1 LLPSHVQPRARIA
14 LSDLGDC
21 TLALG
26 QARHCLLPAQSFFLP
41 RLRLSSALFRQ
52 VQDRTLMPRGCL
64 IYTSFNTPSLPTVR
78 DFASSGPLPRAL
90 NHHQGKEAR
99 REQQSLCGEA
109 SPYSCSS
116 PSSCWASQCTACGGC
131 HPPRGAACAQL
142 ERNQREAAAD
152 TEDHPPNVHQREH
165 TAALEGPAAELPGP
179 APRLRVQGTPHKE
192 RDNARRD

>member
-52 VQDRTLMPRGCL
+52 VRDRTLMPRGCL

-116 PSSCWASQCTACGGC
+116 PSSCWASQCTACGHSSAC
-131 HPPRGAACAQL
+131 SSPPVVRMPSSAGSCLRPTRAQST
-142 ERNQREAAAD
+142 RSRS
-152 TEDHPPNVHQREH
+152 
-165 TAALEGPAAELPGP
+165 
-179 APRLRVQGTPHKE
+179 
-192 RDNARRD
+192 